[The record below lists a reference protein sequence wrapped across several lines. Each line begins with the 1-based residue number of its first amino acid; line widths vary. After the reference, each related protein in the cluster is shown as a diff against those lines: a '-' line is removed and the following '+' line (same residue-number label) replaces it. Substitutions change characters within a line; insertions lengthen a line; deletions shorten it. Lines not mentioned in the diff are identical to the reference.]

1 MDTVFIRELRIDT
14 LIGIHDYERQG
25 RQPIVLDIDMTWD
38 NRPAAQGDDIALT
51 LDYQKVSERLI
62 DYVGNSEFLLVETLA
77 ERCAE
82 LLQQEFGVSWLR
94 LSLSKPDAIAA
105 AAAVGVEIE
114 RGQR

>member
-25 RQPIVLDIDMTWD
+25 RQPIVLDIDMAWD

-77 ERCAE
+77 ERCAD
-82 LLQQEFGVSWLR
+82 LLREEFSIPWLR
-94 LSLSKPDAIAA
+94 LRLSKPDAIDAA
-105 AAAVGVEIE
+105 DAVGVEIE
-114 RGQR
+114 RGRS

>member
-1 MDTVFIRELRIDT
+1 MDTVFIRGLRIET

-25 RQPIVLDIDMTWD
+25 QQPIVLDIEMAWD

-77 ERCAE
+77 ERCAD
-82 LLQQEFGVSWLR
+82 LLREEFAIPWLR
-94 LSLSKPDAIAA
+94 LRLSKPDAIAA
-105 AAAVGVEIE
+105 ADAVGVDIE

>member
-25 RQPIVLDIDMTWD
+25 RQPIVLDIDMAWD
-38 NRPAAQGDDIALT
+38 NRPAAKDDDIALT

-62 DYVGNSEFLLVETLA
+62 DYVSNCEFLLVETLA

-82 LLQQEFGVSWLR
+82 VLRDEFGIPWLR
-94 LSLSKPDAIAA
+94 LRLSKPDAIGA